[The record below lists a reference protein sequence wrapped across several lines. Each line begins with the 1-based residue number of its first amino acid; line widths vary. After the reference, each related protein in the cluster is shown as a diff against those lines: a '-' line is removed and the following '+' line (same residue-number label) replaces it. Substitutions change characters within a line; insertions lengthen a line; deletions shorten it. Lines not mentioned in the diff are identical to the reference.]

1 MAEDEIVV
9 ACTSVI
15 LVSLGAASVMADAM
29 ADAKKKAQTQNSRRA
44 PSALRMHLW
53 SHPTKLLRFARH

>member
-29 ADAKKKAQTQNSRRA
+29 ADAKKE
-44 PSALRMHLW
+44 SAN
-53 SHPTKLLRFARH
+53 TKCGLVNTFAREINTQHSTH

>member
-29 ADAKKKAQTQNSRRA
+29 ADAKKE
-44 PSALRMHLW
+44 SAN
-53 SHPTKLLRFARH
+53 TKCVLVNTFAREINTGHSTH